1 MIPMKIGVPR
11 EIAPGE
17 RRVALVPDTVAR
29 LSRSGSEVL
38 VQQGAGEDAFFS
50 DQEYR
55 AAGATVHADAVEV
68 LGGADVV
75 VKVRPPTT
83 NPALGRDEVDLLRGE
98 STLIGILQPALNQ
111 DLATRLRARRITAFS
126 MDAIPRIARAQSMD
140 VLSSQ
145 SSIAGYKAVLIA
157 ASALGKF
164 LPLMMTAAG
173 TLAPAKVL
181 VMGTGVAGLQAIAT
195 ARRLGAAVQGY
206 DIRPV
211 AREQV
216 ESLGATFVT
225 SHVVDQTETAGGY
238 ARELAEDAQRRERD
252 LVRGVV
258 SAADVVI
265 TTALIPGRRAPT
277 LVTADMVAAMQ
288 PGSVIIDIAADM
300 GGNCELTQP
309 GETVLRH
316 GVEIHGPTNLAS
328 TMPIHASQM
337 YSRNIHNLLL
347 HLMPDGQLQP
357 DFDDVITRECCIT
370 HEGEVQPD
378 TARAPVAAAA

>member
-1 MIPMKIGVPR
+1 
-11 EIAPGE
+11 
-17 RRVALVPDTVAR
+17 VPDTVAR
-29 LSRSGSEVL
+29 LSRAGNKVL
-38 VQQGAGEDAFFS
+38 VQQGAGEDAFFL

-98 STLIGILQPALNQ
+98 STLIGILQPALNP
-111 DLATRLRARRITAFS
+111 DLAARLRARRITAFS

-164 LPLMMTAAG
+164 LPLLMTAAG

-265 TTALIPGRRAPT
+265 TTALIPGKRAPT

-328 TMPIHASQM
+328 SMPIHASQM

>member
-1 MIPMKIGVPR
+1 MKIALPK
-11 EIAPGE
+11 EIAHGE

-29 LSRSGSEVL
+29 LTGAGSEVL
-38 VQQGAGEDAFFS
+38 VQKGAGEDAFFS
-50 DQEYR
+50 DQQYR
-55 AAGATVHADAVEV
+55 EAGATVLADAAEV
-68 LGGADVV
+68 LGGAEIV
-75 VKVRPPTT
+75 VKVRPPMT
-83 NPALGRDEVDLLRGE
+83 NPVLGRHEVDLLGE
-98 STLIGILQPALNQ
+98 GATLIGLLQPALNP
-111 DLATRLRARRITAFS
+111 DLGARLRARRITAFS

-140 VLSSQ
+140 ALSSQ

-157 ASALGKF
+157 ACALGKF
-164 LPLMMTAAG
+164 LPLLMTAAG

-195 ARRLGAAVQGY
+195 ARRLGAVVQGY

-216 ESLGATFVT
+216 ESLGATFV
-225 SHVVDQTETAGGY
+225 SAQLAEQTETAGGY

-252 LVRGVV
+252 VVRSVAC
-258 SAADVVI
+258 AADVVI
-265 TTALIPGRRAPT
+265 TTALIPGKRAPT
-277 LVTADMVAAMQ
+277 LLTADMVADMQ
-288 PGSVIIDIAADM
+288 PGSVIVDVAAEM

-309 GETVLRH
+309 GETVVRH

-328 TMPIHASQM
+328 SMSIHASQM

-347 HLMPDGQLQP
+347 HLVRDGQLQP

-370 HEGEVQPD
+370 YEPD
-378 TARAPVAAAA
+378 IELDMGRTLIGACV